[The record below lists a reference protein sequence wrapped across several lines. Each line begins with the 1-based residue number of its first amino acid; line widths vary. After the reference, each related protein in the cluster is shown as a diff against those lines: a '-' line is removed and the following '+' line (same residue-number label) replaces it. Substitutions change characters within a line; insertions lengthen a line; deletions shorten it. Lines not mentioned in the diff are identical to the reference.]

1 MREIKNVIKSVYNI
15 VDKME
20 DRTGELE
27 DKSFEITQSKEKKVK
42 KSEEVLCNLQDS
54 NKYQKNCSQKN
65 KSRRKG
71 RKFKK

>member
-1 MREIKNVIKSVYNI
+1 MREIKNVMKSVYHI

-42 KSEEVLCNLQDS
+42 KSEEVLCNL
-54 NKYQKNCSQKN
+54 
-65 KSRRKG
+65 
-71 RKFKK
+71 

>member
-42 KSEEVLCNLQDS
+42 KSEEVLCNL
-54 NKYQKNCSQKN
+54 
-65 KSRRKG
+65 
-71 RKFKK
+71 